1 MKANGKPSTCYS
13 DNPKMGKPYQS
24 QAKGYRDGGRV
35 PDDEDVLKNVDV
47 SAGGS
52 GRSNKSYGYGGRMG
66 VNLPIDK
73 DRDFSVGVSGG
84 GYREGSR
91 REFNVTGTDVS
102 YRKGDTTIG
111 MELEKQPGKMG
122 EKRIMF
128 KYKKE
133 F

>member
-35 PDDEDVLKNVDV
+35 PDEDVLKNVDV

-52 GRSNKSYGYGGRMG
+52 GRSSTSYGYGGRMG
-66 VNLPIDK
+66 VKLPIDK

-91 REFNVTGTDVS
+91 KEFNVTGTDVS

>member
-1 MKANGKPSTCYS
+1 MKSNGKPSTCYS

-24 QAKGYRDGGRV
+24 QAKGYKDGGRV
-35 PDDEDVLKNVDV
+35 PDEEDVLKNVDV

-52 GRSNKSYGYGGRMG
+52 GRSGTSYGYGGRMG
-66 VNLPIDK
+66 VKLPIDK
-73 DRDFSVGVSGG
+73 DRDFSVGVSGS
-84 GYREGSR
+84 GYKEGSR
-91 REFNVTGTDVS
+91 KEFNVTGTDVS
-102 YRKGDTTIG
+102 YRRGDTTIG

>member
-1 MKANGKPSTCYS
+1 MKSNGKPSSCYS

-35 PDDEDVLKNVDV
+35 SDKEDVLKNVDV
-47 SAGGS
+47 SASGS
-52 GRSNKSYGYGGRMG
+52 GRHGASYGYGGRMG

-73 DRDFSVGVSGG
+73 ERNLSVGVSGG

-91 REFNVTGTDVS
+91 KEFSVTGADVS

-111 MELEKQPGKMG
+111 VELNKQPGRMG
-122 EKRIMF
+122 EKRVMF